1 MMNPMVIVVILFAVL
16 LIMLCAAAFSEE
28 PRDRGD
34 VFCFLALLI
43 LSVAVVLVFVTK
55 GF

>member
-1 MMNPMVIVVILFAVL
+1 MNPMIIVVILFALL
-16 LIMLCAAAFSEE
+16 LIMVCAVAFSET

-34 VFCFLALLI
+34 VFCFLAMLI
-43 LSVAVVLVFVTK
+43 SSVAVVLVFVTE

>member
-1 MMNPMVIVVILFAVL
+1 MMNPMIIVVILFAIL
-16 LIMLCAAAFSEE
+16 LIVLCAVAFSEM

-34 VFCFLALLI
+34 VFCFLAMLV
-43 LSVAVVLVFVTK
+43 LSVAVVLVFVMK